1 MKRLI
6 QLVFLLL
13 LLPAIAGCSLRK
25 QENTEVRDDA
35 SQDLIIY
42 YVNSAG
48 DGLTG
53 KKFVP
58 QESSFEG
65 ILKEL
70 LYAFEN
76 PSDTS
81 LVSAKPSNV
90 VIQGYTMGVDN
101 LTMDFNA
108 EYLAMTNVQEILL
121 RAALVRT
128 LIKLPGVVNVSFT
141 VDGQALTED
150 DGTPVG
156 PMNEDTFI
164 DTGGSGINSY
174 HYVTLEL
181 FFPQKD
187 GKKLE
192 RETRSVFYSSNLIL
206 EKVIAEEI
214 IRGPQDQEH
223 HMRATGTEASVKNI
237 WIDGDICTLDLDED
251 FNRTYDEIVDPEI
264 ALYAFVNSICE
275 ICDVKG
281 VQFEI
286 EGNVD
291 IRFRDEVNL
300 GQIFE
305 YNPDV
310 IADHEAQPS
319 SEKETAQTEAG
330 SQAPAAASSPEGE
343 QPDASAGGD
352 GDVQPE
358 NDAAENNAAGEDT
371 PDSTFA
377 GNETQAAGSGETVS
391 GTEAPAQTQENGGA
405 ADADTAGQ
413 TAGEGG
419 EGMVGID
426 PAMSGG
432 GQ

>member
-1 MKRLI
+1 MKRSV
-6 QLVFLLL
+6 QSVFLLL
-13 LLPAIAGCSLRK
+13 LLLGLAGCSLRR
-25 QENTEVRDDA
+25 QENTAREEDT
-35 SQDLIIY
+35 SQDYIIY
-42 YVNSAG
+42 YVNAAG

-53 KKFVP
+53 KKYTP
-58 QESSFEG
+58 QETNFEG

-76 PSDTS
+76 PTDTS
-81 LVSAKPSNV
+81 LVSAKPANV
-90 VIQGYTMGVDN
+90 TIQGYTMGVDN

-128 LIKLPGVVNVSFT
+128 LVRLPGIVNVSVT
-141 VDGQALTED
+141 VDGQTLTED
-150 DGTPVG
+150 DGSPVG
-156 PMNEDTFI
+156 PMNEETFI

-181 FFPQKD
+181 FFPQKN

-214 IRGPQDQEH
+214 ISGPKDQNSYL
-223 HMRATGTEASVKNI
+223 RVTGTEASVKNI

-251 FNRTYDEIVDPEI
+251 FNKTYDEAVDPEI
-264 ALYAFVNSICE
+264 ALYSFVNSICE

-310 IADHEAQPS
+310 IAEDDSQQPS
-319 SEKETAQTEAG
+319 SEKETSQTEQD
-330 SQAPAAASSPEGE
+330 SVAPADSSSADGE
-343 QPDASAGGD
+343 QPDASGD
-352 GDVQPE
+352 PGADVQPE
-358 NDAAENNAAGEDT
+358 NDAADNDSPGDEDSGDTSAADG
-371 PDSTFA
+371 
-377 GNETQAAGSGETVS
+377 TQAGGIGETAS
-391 GTEAPAQTQENGGA
+391 GSDPASQAQDNESIPG
-405 ADADTAGQ
+405 ADTAVQ
-413 TAGEGG
+413 TAVDSGEGV
-419 EGMVGID
+419 VGID
-426 PAMSGG
+426 PALGG
-432 GQ
+432 G

>member
-6 QLVFLLL
+6 QWMFLLL
-13 LLPAIAGCSLRK
+13 LLSGLTGCSLRK
-25 QENTEVRDDA
+25 QENAASLDDA
-35 SQDLIIY
+35 SQDFVIY
-42 YVNSAG
+42 YVNAEG

-53 KKFVP
+53 KKFIP

-76 PSDTS
+76 PADASV
-81 LVSAKPSNV
+81 VSAKPSNV

-128 LIKLPGVVNVSFT
+128 LIKLPGVVNVSVT

-150 DGTPVG
+150 DGSPVG
-156 PMNEDTFI
+156 PMNEETFI

-187 GKKLE
+187 GKKLK

-214 IRGPQDQEH
+214 IRGPMDQEH
-223 HMRATGTEASVKNI
+223 YMRATGTEASVKNI

-275 ICDVKG
+275 ICGVKG

-310 IADHEAQPS
+310 IADDETGQPA
-319 SEKETAQTEAG
+319 SEKETAHTETDSPVPATT
-330 SQAPAAASSPEGE
+330 APAEGE
-343 QPDASAGGD
+343 QPDASGGQD
-352 GDVQPE
+352 ADLQPE
-358 NDAAENNAAGEDT
+358 NNVAENTSAGEDASG
-371 PDSTFA
+371 STSA
-377 GNETQAAGSGETVS
+377 GNETLAAGSGETLS
-391 GTEAPAQTQENGGA
+391 GTDLPAQTQDNGEP
-405 ADADTAGQ
+405 ADADTAGL
-413 TAGEGG
+413 AAEDGG
-419 EGMVGID
+419 ESMVGID
-426 PAMSGG
+426 PAMGG
-432 GQ
+432 

>member
-1 MKRLI
+1 MKRSI
-6 QLVFLLL
+6 QLIFLLL
-13 LLPAIAGCSLRK
+13 LLSGLAGCSLRK
-25 QENTEVRDDA
+25 QENTAVRDDT
-35 SQDLIIY
+35 SQDFIIY
-42 YVNSAG
+42 YVNAAG

-70 LYAFEN
+70 LNAFEN
-76 PSDTS
+76 PSDAS
-81 LVSAKPSNV
+81 VVSAKPANV

-128 LIKLPGVVNVSFT
+128 LIKLPGVVNVSVT

-150 DGTPVG
+150 DGSPVG
-156 PMNEDTFI
+156 PMNEETFI

-214 IRGPQDQEH
+214 IRGPLDQNH
-223 HMRATGTEASVKNI
+223 YMRVTGTEASVKNI

-251 FNRTYDEIVDPEI
+251 FNKTYDEIVDPEI

-291 IRFRDEVNL
+291 IRFREEVNL

-310 IADHEAQPS
+310 IADDETQQPPAENETSQEQTNSTVPS
-319 SEKETAQTEAG
+319 S
-330 SQAPAAASSPEGE
+330 AASGEGE
-343 QPDASAGGD
+343 QQDASVGQDA
-352 GDVQPE
+352 DVQPE
-358 NDAAENNAAGEDT
+358 NDAAENTAAGEDA
-371 PDSTFA
+371 SGSISA
-377 GNETQAAGSGETVS
+377 GSETQAAGSGETAS
-391 GTEAPAQTQENGGA
+391 GTDPSAQTQDNGEST
-405 ADADTAGQ
+405 DADNTGLTAGD
-413 TAGEGG
+413 GV

-426 PAMSGG
+426 PAMGG
-432 GQ
+432 